1 MYSRKEWHHG
11 LTAAS
16 STPARVGVLQTSLVQ
31 RNRKRPGGAWGSVSV
46 RRGRL
51 VLRHGGAEA
60 RQLPDSPVEPK
71 WEAAGCEISSHGP

>member
-1 MYSRKEWHHG
+1 MVSLLPAPPPPGSVFCRQVLSNETGKG
-11 LTAAS
+11 L
-16 STPARVGVLQTSLVQ
+16 
-31 RNRKRPGGAWGSVSV
+31 GGAWGSVSV